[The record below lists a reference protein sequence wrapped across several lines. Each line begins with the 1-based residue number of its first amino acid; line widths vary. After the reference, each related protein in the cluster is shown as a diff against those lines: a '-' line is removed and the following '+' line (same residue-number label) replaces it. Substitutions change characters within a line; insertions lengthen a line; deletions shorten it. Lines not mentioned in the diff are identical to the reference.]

1 MIYVYNLR
9 VETHNGP
16 NSFYIG
22 RGSVLGNPYTH
33 IKDRKTKAIYE
44 VKDRDEA
51 IDRYSDYFDL
61 MYGSNIAYTKA
72 IDEIYDLYKKGE
84 DVYLGCFCKKYQSN
98 EYHNDEIRC
107 HGDII
112 KRKLEQRLIKE
123 KIKEKRDAM
132 WSKSV

>member
-72 IDEIYDLYKKGE
+72 IDEIYDIYKSGE
-84 DVYLGCFCKKYQSN
+84 DVYLGCFCKPL
-98 EYHNDEIRC
+98 RC

-112 KRKLEQRLIKE
+112 KEKLEKRLIRE

-132 WSKSV
+132 CSKSV

>member
-16 NSFYIG
+16 NSFYVG

-33 IKDRKTKAIYE
+33 IKDRKTKAIYV

-51 IDRYSDYFDL
+51 IDRYSDYFDI

-72 IDEIYDLYKKGE
+72 IDEIYEIYKSGE
-84 DVYLGCFCKKYQSN
+84 DVYLGCFCKPLS
-98 EYHNDEIRC
+98 C
-107 HGDII
+107 HADII
-112 KRKLEQRLIKE
+112 KSKLEKRLIKE
-123 KIKEKRDAM
+123 KIQKIKNENII
-132 WSKSV
+132 